1 MKKTITTMCCI
12 LLFAVCGIAQENV
25 LHENIVRPSQT
36 DDYITAV
43 KKFKQTC
50 EANKVEMV
58 WHTFSIEDNSYV
70 HVIPVK
76 GTASLGADLWTNLKS
91 KIGQE
96 AFDKLA
102 DELKGNVES
111 QIAWTATKMANHSYI
126 SPIEGEPYRM
136 ILYLYPLAGKE
147 KELEDLFLEWKKYY
161 EESKAAVTFHT
172 YKIKYQEEDGYL
184 IALPAKDPADMERK
198 FAETRQVL
206 GETEARLWKKQMSLT
221 KKYYWK
227 RGYYSPDL
235 SYSFSAIN

>member
-1 MKKTITTMCCI
+1 MKKSITTLCCM
-12 LLFAVCGIAQENV
+12 LFAVCCIAQENV

-36 DDYITAV
+36 DDYIAAV
-43 KKFKQTC
+43 KNFKQTC

-58 WHTFSIEDNSYV
+58 WHSFSIEDNSFV

-76 GTASLGADLWTNLKS
+76 GTASLEADLWTDLKS

-102 DELKGNVES
+102 EALKRNVES
-111 QIAWTATKMANHSYI
+111 QIAWTATKMATHSYM
-126 SPIEGEPYRM
+126 SSVEGEPYRM
-136 ILYLYPLAGKE
+136 LLYLYPLAGKE

-206 GETEARLWKKQMSLT
+206 GETEARLWKKQLSIT